1 MSSSAERVSYIEM
14 SRASTTGTD
23 INNDDDLLVEM
34 EPNTLL
40 QEAEWYWGDVS
51 REEVNEILH
60 GMPDG
65 AFLVRN
71 ASSKV
76 QGNYTLTVRKN
87 GTNKLIRIHHRDG
100 KFGFSEPLT
109 FGSVPELISYYRHRS
124 LAQYNTALDV
134 TLAYPVSH
142 RSPDLL
148 VKDEYLGASRE
159 KLQEYLSLFQ
169 KETDY
174 DQLYDAYTTILQ
186 EIQKRR
192 AIEAVNMT
200 EISKEQCHSQENA
213 CKDFEERIHSD
224 LNDCPCKVKEGRD
237 RSVEL
242 LEEASWFVGDLGRSQ
257 AEELLHGKP
266 SGAFLIRNSST
277 KDCYACS
284 VMVGN
289 QVRHCVIR
297 HTERGYGFVEP
308 FDLHKSLKELVMHY
322 HHTSLAQHNQA
333 LDVRLAYPVHMSVA
347 PAVHS

>member
-14 SRASTTGTD
+14 SRVSTTGTD
-23 INNDDDLLVEM
+23 ISNDDDDDLQGEM
-34 EPNTLL
+34 EPNALL
-40 QEAEWYWGDVS
+40 QEAEWYWGDVT

-60 GMPDG
+60 GMPDS

-71 ASSKV
+71 ASSKLP
-76 QGNYTLTVRKN
+76 GEYTLTVRKN
-87 GTNKLIRIHHRDG
+87 GSNKLIRIHHRDG

-109 FGSVPELISYYRHRS
+109 FSSVPELILYYRHRS

-142 RSPDLL
+142 HSPDLL

-159 KLQEYLSLFQ
+159 KLQEHLRLFE
-169 KETDY
+169 KTTDY
-174 DQLYDAYTTILQ
+174 DQLYDAYTTLLQ
-186 EIQKRR
+186 EIQRR
-192 AIEAVNMT
+192 NTIEAVNMT
-200 EISKEQCHSQENA
+200 EISKEQWRSQENA
-213 CKDFEERIHSD
+213 CKEEIIHSD
-224 LNDCPCKVKEGRD
+224 LKECTCKMKEERE

-242 LEEASWFVGDLGRSQ
+242 LEEASWFVGDLSRSQ

-297 HTERGYGFVEP
+297 HTECGYGFTEP

-322 HHTSLAQHNQA
+322 HYTSLAQHNQA
-333 LDVRLAYPVHMSVA
+333 LDVRLVYPVHMSAA

>member
-1 MSSSAERVSYIEM
+1 MSSSEEPFSYIEM
-14 SRASTTGTD
+14 SRVSAAGTV
-23 INNDDDLLVEM
+23 ISGDDHLLREM
-34 EPNTLL
+34 EPNNSL
-40 QEAEWYWGDVS
+40 QEDGWYWADIS

-71 ASSKV
+71 ASCRV
-76 QGNYTLTVRKN
+76 QGEYTLTVRNN

-109 FGSVPELISYYRHRS
+109 FSSMPDLISYYRHRS
-124 LAQYNTALDV
+124 LVQYNASLDV

-142 RSPDLL
+142 CNMDLP
-148 VKDEYLGASRE
+148 VKEEFLSATRE
-159 KLQEYLSLFQ
+159 KLQECLRLFQ
-169 KETDY
+169 KTAEY
-174 DQLYDAYTTILQ
+174 DQLYDACTTLLE
-186 EIQKRR
+186 EIQRR
-192 AIEAVNMT
+192 KTLEPVSVT
-200 EISKEQCHSQENA
+200 EISKEQCYSQENF
-213 CKDFEERIHSD
+213 CKDFPDTIHSH
-224 LNDCPCKVKEGRD
+224 LTKSQYEIKEQQEK
-237 RSVEL
+237 SVEL
-242 LEEASWFVGDLGRSQ
+242 LEEESWFVGDLGRRQ

-284 VMVGN
+284 VVVGN

-308 FDLHKSLKELVMHY
+308 FDLHKSLKDLVMHY

-333 LDVRLAYPVHMSVA
+333 LDVRLAYPVHMSSA
-347 PAVHS
+347 PTIHS